1 MEHHEIVNA
10 ISRMIPKEYYD
21 MICEV
26 YGANRSLE
34 YFMLTGGVIGSA
46 QGWQN
51 PAVINEHNVVCVSD
65 RTCIVGLTQEE
76 KTGEVALYILH
87 TEKWEPEN
95 ENELRPSGSMKIG
108 DDIYFPGQSI
118 MSIRV
123 GVDNVKG
130 FFQRYHDDLTISFT
144 TRDLLTGIFDL
155 HKGFNAMH
163 FCPQMNNV
171 HVINDIVRQY
181 NDPFILDDQTFI
193 LQVHMTLGSNN

>member
-1 MEHHEIVNA
+1 
-10 ISRMIPKEYYD
+10 
-21 MICEV
+21 
-26 YGANRSLE
+26 
-34 YFMLTGGVIGSA
+34 
-46 QGWQN
+46 
-51 PAVINEHNVVCVSD
+51 
-65 RTCIVGLTQEE
+65 
-76 KTGEVALYILH
+76 
-87 TEKWEPEN
+87 
-95 ENELRPSGSMKIG
+95 
-108 DDIYFPGQSI
+108 

-193 LQVHMTLGSNN
+193 LQVQMTLGSNN

>member
-51 PAVINEHNVVCVSD
+51 PAVINERNAVHVGD
-65 RTCIVGLTQEE
+65 KTYIVGLTQDT
-76 KTGEVALYILH
+76 KQNEVVLYLSY

-95 ENELRPSGSMKIG
+95 EGDIRPSGTMEIG
-108 DDIYFPGQSI
+108 GDIYFSGQAV

-123 GVDNVKG
+123 SVDNVKG

-144 TRDLLTGIFDL
+144 TRDLLSGMFDL
-155 HKGFNAMH
+155 YKGFNAMNY
-163 FCPQMNNV
+163 CPQMNNI
-171 HVINDIVRQY
+171 HLINDIVRQY
-181 NDPFILDDQTFI
+181 DGSFILDDPTFI
-193 LQVHMTLGSNN
+193 LQVQMTLSPEK